1 MMHQAEGPGH
11 SAPPTEASVQE
22 RCLAQKSCLGY
33 WDHNAG
39 AYQIFCSVQEGL
51 CTNAGTPGVTVINL
65 ASGQNTNDCWVKRPE
80 SHWGASFLVVLCLF
94 AAVYIGG
101 GIFQGTRTGRSGSS
115 AGGVA
120 SSLQSHP
127 HWGYWQQLRGL
138 CTDGYRMV
146 AQRGPGAAASAPLLG
161 GDSDAA
167 CDEPREQKHK
177 NKGQRS
183 SSSGSKEKVDKAD
196 KGQKNPS
203 SKSKSKRSKLK
214 GDAAQHEE
222 DSGGSSQ
229 AEGAVAAA
237 TTRERQ
243 HEQQQ
248 EEEEERMLKEQR
260 DESMHSS
267 QQKIRVVGLNG

>member
-33 WDHNAG
+33 WDHNTG
-39 AYQIFCSVQEGL
+39 AYQVFCSVQEGL

-80 SHWGASFLVVLCLF
+80 SHWGASFLVALCLF
-94 AAVYIGG
+94 ATVYVGG
-101 GIFQGTRTGRSGSS
+101 GILQGTGTGRSSSS
-115 AGGVA
+115 AGGVVA

-127 HWGYWQQLRGL
+127 HWRYWQQLRGL

-161 GDSDAA
+161 GGSDAA
-167 CDEPREQKHK
+167 RDEPREQKHK

-183 SSSGSKEKVDKAD
+183 SSSGSREKAD
-196 KGQKNPS
+196 KAQKNS
-203 SKSKSKRSKLK
+203 TSKSRRSKLK
-214 GDAAQHEE
+214 GDAAQHER
-222 DSGGSSQ
+222 DSDGPPQ

-237 TTRERQ
+237 TSTERQ
-243 HEQQQ
+243 HESQQQQ
-248 EEEEERMLKEQR
+248 EDQRMLKEQR

>member
-51 CTNAGTPGVTVINL
+51 CTNAGTLGVTVINL

-161 GDSDAA
+161 GGSDAA
-167 CDEPREQKHK
+167 RDEPREQKHK

-183 SSSGSKEKVDKAD
+183 SSSGSKEKADKA
-196 KGQKNPS
+196 QKNPS

-222 DSGGSSQ
+222 DSDGSPQ

-248 EEEEERMLKEQR
+248 EEEERMLKEQR